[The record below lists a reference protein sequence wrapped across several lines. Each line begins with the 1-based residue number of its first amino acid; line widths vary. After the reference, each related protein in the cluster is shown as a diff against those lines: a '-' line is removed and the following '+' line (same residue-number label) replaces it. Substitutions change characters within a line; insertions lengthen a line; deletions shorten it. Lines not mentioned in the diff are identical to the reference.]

1 MIPPFGCIG
10 HFILAAALLGKFI
23 QVHAFLQLQVIS
35 DPVVRIVIAVSV
47 RGDTVCCQ
55 ENAAAGL
62 GIRNSS
68 RPGTLVILISAI
80 NIDDMNKD
88 SFIQQLVRAS
98 WLRLVLVLLPVMMAI
113 LPATAWAAIGDELD
127 EVIVDGMNY
136 KVLRNTADW
145 EVFRNM
151 VMASANEDDVNVIMG
166 ADFTITT
173 MALQIATNRIIPR
186 LLIMALP
193 TLPLQIPVTLIM
205 SIISKKAILLPV
217 LSQATRL

>member
-80 NIDDMNKD
+80 NIDDM
-88 SFIQQLVRAS
+88 IR
-98 WLRLVLVLLPVMMAI
+98 
-113 LPATAWAAIGDELD
+113 IGIHFQNTGVESVFNDH
-127 EVIVDGMNY
+127 
-136 KVLRNTADW
+136 RNFD
-145 EVFRNM
+145 
-151 VMASANEDDVNVIMG
+151 
-166 ADFTITT
+166 ITGKYY
-173 MALQIATNRIIPR
+173 
-186 LLIMALP
+186 
-193 TLPLQIPVTLIM
+193 V
-205 SIISKKAILLPV
+205 ISKYGIRALILIQSLFNAGLTEDRIGGRCFAIETDGIGV
-217 LSQATRL
+217 LF